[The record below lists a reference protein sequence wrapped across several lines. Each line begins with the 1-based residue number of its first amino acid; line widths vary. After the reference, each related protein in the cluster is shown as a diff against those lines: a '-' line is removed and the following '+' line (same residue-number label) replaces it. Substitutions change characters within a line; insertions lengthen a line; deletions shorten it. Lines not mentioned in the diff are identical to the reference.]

1 MSQYTPIGQAEEN
14 NTPRYAGPATFA
26 LLPVADAVE
35 KFDVGVLGVPFDAGT
50 SFRPG
55 ARFGPNH
62 VREASRQLHPYHQSL
77 DVYPFAVHQ
86 VVDAGDVG
94 VSPYSIEFSLER
106 IESAADLIVQ
116 SGAKVVALGGDHTIA
131 LPLLRA
137 TAKRHGPLGVIHF
150 DAHLD
155 TWDTLHGESLWH
167 GSPFRRA
174 AEEGLLDPTRCL
186 HVGLRGGVYDKSEL
200 EEDGVLGFQVIRSDD
215 FQQQSVAKIIERV
228 RARVSGGPVYI
239 SIDIDVLDP
248 AHAPGTGTPEVSG
261 ITTRELFNTLR
272 GLTGLG
278 IVGADIVEVLP
289 AYDHAQLTGLA
300 AAHTAWELL
309 AVLAY
314 DALRGEAGSSPHAA
328 EPRA

>member
-1 MSQYTPIGQAEEN
+1 MSQQTPIGQAEE
-14 NTPRYAGPATFA
+14 TGMPRYAGPATFA
-26 LLPVADAVE
+26 LLPTADAVE
-35 KFDVGVLGVPFDAGT
+35 HFDVGVLGVPFDAGT

-62 VREASRQLHPYHQSL
+62 VREASRQLHPYHQGL

-94 VSPYSIEFSLER
+94 VSPFAIEQSLTSIEAAAYR
-106 IESAADLIVQ
+106 IVAA
-116 SGAKVVALGGDHTIA
+116 GAKVVAIGGDHTIA

-137 TAKRHGPLGVIHF
+137 AAKQHGPLGVIHF

-155 TWDTLHGESLWH
+155 TWDTLHGEPLWH

-174 AEEGLLDPTRCL
+174 AEEGLLDPERCL
-186 HVGLRGGVYDKSEL
+186 HVGLRGGVYDRSEL

-215 FQQQSVAKIIERV
+215 FQFQSVPEIIERI
-228 RARVSGGPVYI
+228 RARISGGPVYV

-278 IVGADIVEVLP
+278 VVGADIVEVLP

-300 AAHTAWELL
+300 AAHTTWELL
-309 AVLAY
+309 AILAH
-314 DALRGEAGSSPHAA
+314 DAAQARGTAGAA
-328 EPRA
+328 EPGA